1 LEARAVSVVE
11 KGAIAV
17 WEGRIQMTKEGDQL
31 ELAPIVDE
39 GG

>member
-1 LEARAVSVVE
+1 LEVRAVSVVE
-11 KGAIAV
+11 KDATAV
-17 WEGRIQMTKEGDQL
+17 REGLIQMTKEGGQL